1 MKNKTNKK
9 QNKLSCGIES
19 QASMNMLNPQMIERQ
34 NQIKVA
40 TQDAWEAAGQLDELI
55 ARINYVRNYNSNV
68 KLLKKIGAAVQ
79 ASALYRASKE
89 CFTHL
94 AAHEVEYLFSNINVR
109 MDLLKSLRINDMTLV
124 EITVEDLIAHN
135 ANLDCTDL
143 DVYTKKL
150 TEVIKASFS
159 GKRKNKNVLLDVQSY
174 VNEST
179 NKLKAMR
186 NIENLG
192 SVVRV
197 YKLSGFDHLPSEDKF
212 FANVKEIET
221 YTTLPLYEQ
230 MIVDEYGLNADM
242 VLAVCNTQEY
252 RTVSNKLVND
262 ATAAAN
268 KALDNDDDH
277 LFYSIIEYLKS
288 NLVHAILHFE
298 GVYTFEFNNVVAD
311 LEVYFNDVQIPAAE
325 ENLPLVSEPAVVVS
339 AATTPAEITPPAA
352 EENLPTKKEEPAV
365 ESTPAV
371 TTPAAEPV
379 EEILEEV
386 SLDVRQAQRD
396 AAELIDAQ
404 IVAADQYELEELPG
418 EDWNLSGDSIQV
430 DNVDGYSLCY
440 RIAVNTFKAGGVR
453 MSSGETRRV
462 YVKDASYTMYK
473 AAQDQKNKQRA
484 QEAMMW

>member
-1 MKNKTNKK
+1 
-9 QNKLSCGIES
+9 
-19 QASMNMLNPQMIERQ
+19 MNMVNPQMIERQ

-40 TQDAWEAAGQLDELI
+40 TQDAWEAAGQLDELM
-55 ARINYVRNYNSNV
+55 ARIKYVRNYNNNV

-135 ANLDCTDL
+135 ANLDCTNL

-192 SVVRV
+192 SVIRV

-221 YTTLPLYEQ
+221 CHSLPLLEQ
-230 MIVDEYGLNADM
+230 MVVNEYGLNADM
-242 VLAVCNTQEY
+242 VLAVCNVQEY
-252 RTVSNKLVND
+252 RDIRGALISR
-262 ATAAAN
+262 AAELTE
-268 KALDNDDDH
+268 KCTDDNFD
-277 LFYSIIEYLKS
+277 SINEDLKS

-311 LEVYFNDVQIPAAE
+311 LEVYFNDVQIPVAE
-325 ENLPLVSEPAVVVS
+325 ENLPLVSEPAVVV
-339 AATTPAEITPPAA
+339 AEETTPAEITPPAA

-386 SLDVRQAQRD
+386 SLEVRQAQRD

-453 MSSGETRRV
+453 MSSGETKRV